1 MSTIAY
7 RDGVLAGDSL
17 LTQNYA
23 NVGMVRK
30 IGRNI
35 DGSIIGGAVG
45 CLSDVSAFIDYI
57 QTLGPLM
64 PNFPAGHA
72 APPASPLHPGE
83 DSPLGM
89 VIIQHKRSFQRR
101 IFLWEGTSRLNEV
114 VADYLALGSGKN
126 AALGAME
133 AGASAK
139 RAVEIACMIDPYS
152 GLPVDWRAFEQPS
165 QREAAGHA
173 EGPVESTQ
181 AQHPF
186 AMTVPEPHDYPD
198 ISQADD
204 YGAAE
209 FPMPFPRIAPFKKL
223 HFGGADTIA

>member
-7 RDGVLAGDSL
+7 KDGVMAGDSQ

-30 IGRNI
+30 IGRNS
-35 DGSIIGGAVG
+35 DGLIIGGAVG

-57 QTLGPLM
+57 QNLGPLM
-64 PNFPAGHA
+64 PNFPAIHA

-89 VIIQHKRSFQRR
+89 VIIQNPHSLQPR

-165 QREAAGHA
+165 QREAAGQA
-173 EGPVESTQ
+173 EIPVESTQ

-186 AMTVPEPHDYPD
+186 AMAVPEHRDYPD
-198 ISQADD
+198 ISKADD

-209 FPMPFPRIAPFKKL
+209 LPRPLPRIAPVKKRQ
-223 HFGGADTIA
+223 FGGAERIA